1 MFTEPMTLKELAK
14 QMGWA
19 KKPRF
24 EADKLI
30 EAGKLVRKL
39 VWVDPA
45 RSRKRKVVYQGVN
58 AEQVPLWN

>member
-1 MFTEPMTLKELAK
+1 MFGEQMSLKELAAK
-14 QMGWA
+14 MGWE

-30 EAGKLVRKL
+30 EAGKLVRRL

-45 RSRKRKVVYQGVN
+45 RSRKRKVVYQAVA
-58 AEQVPLWN
+58 AEQARLWN